1 MSAAGRATYLVAKR
15 EATERAKSRVF
26 VVSTAVTLLMV
37 AVSIVIT
44 ALVSG
49 SETTYRVVVAGENP
63 PGVGQALVASAPD
76 NASVEVATADDSDSA
91 LRAVANGDADGA
103 IIGRDTIVV
112 RSANSGIADLLTTAL
127 TQARLIE
134 RLGAGGLDPS
144 VLLEAADITV
154 QATDPT
160 DDGASAVGFI
170 TVVLLFT
177 VITIYGQWVLLG
189 VLEEKSNRIVELLLS
204 STSVR
209 SLLTGKII
217 GIGLL
222 GLLQLAVL
230 LLLGLGAAAL
240 VGTID
245 LPASTYP
252 TAAWSVVW
260 FILGFGFYAALF
272 AAGGSLV
279 ARSEDAQAATTPVA
293 MVGLVAYLVTFTVIL
308 PSPDSLTSR
317 LLSLLPPIAP
327 IAYPARLGLGVPA
340 GELLLG
346 VAMTVIGT
354 VLVIRVAA
362 RIYAGGLLS
371 SGGRVKLR
379 QAWKAAGELA
389 EG

>member
-1 MSAAGRATYLVAKR
+1 
-15 EATERAKSRVF
+15 
-26 VVSTAVTLLMV
+26 
-37 AVSIVIT
+37 
-44 ALVSG
+44 
-49 SETTYRVVVAGENP
+49 
-63 PGVGQALVASAPD
+63 
-76 NASVEVATADDSDSA
+76 
-91 LRAVANGDADGA
+91 
-103 IIGRDTIVV
+103 
-112 RSANSGIADLLTTAL
+112 
-127 TQARLIE
+127 
-134 RLGAGGLDPS
+134 LGTGGLDPS
-144 VLLEAADITV
+144 ILLEAADITV
-154 QATDPT
+154 QATHPT
-160 DDGASAVGFI
+160 DDGATAVGFI
-170 TVVLLFT
+170 AVVLLFT

-240 VGTID
+240 AGTVD

-272 AAGGSLV
+272 AAAGSLI
-279 ARSEDAQAATTPVA
+279 ARTEDAQAAATPVA
-293 MVGLVAYLVTFTVIL
+293 MIGLVAYLVSFAVIL

-317 LLSLLPPIAP
+317 LLSLIPPIAP
-327 IAYPARLGLGVPA
+327 IAYPARLGQGVPA

-346 VAMTVIGT
+346 VAVTVIGT
-354 VLVIRVAA
+354 VLVIRIAA